1 MLLDEGLELFRE
13 GAQQEA
19 VTQLSEAINI
29 SHYMKAERING
40 HLELQDRL
48 FMELAMMKFHM
59 VGTVFAIVFLLHL

>member
-13 GAQQEA
+13 GSHQEA

-29 SHYMKAERING
+29 SHYMKAEGING

-48 FMELAMMKFHM
+48 FMELAMMKYHM
-59 VGTVFAIVFLLHL
+59 VRETEVAINS